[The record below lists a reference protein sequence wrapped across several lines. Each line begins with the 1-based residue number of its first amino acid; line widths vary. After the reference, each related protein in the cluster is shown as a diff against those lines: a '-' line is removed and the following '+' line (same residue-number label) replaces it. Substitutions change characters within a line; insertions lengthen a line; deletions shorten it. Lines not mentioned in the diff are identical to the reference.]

1 MFKRS
6 RVRSWVAVLLTF
18 FFVVGLFPNTTPE
31 AWAADGIEITRISP
45 DAGSAG
51 GCIIEIQGSGLD
63 NVNKVDV
70 LIGTYIIEAQLLDP
84 TSYSKVFALLPDVS
98 TYMGGAPEKS
108 VTIRVITD
116 TGESDSC
123 NFVFIADPSLSG
135 MTLNTDIYLTRN
147 AQGQITGSTKETQAV
162 LTGTC
167 LHRPLSTWRIGERPV
182 NVLTDIRHQDYSLL
196 VGKLPDGLHMGQ
208 EVNVY
213 LETVYGGISD
223 LAGDDAVML
232 NPPPDIT
239 NLNKNQV
246 VVGEELLI
254 QGTGFVNGSEVE
266 IAGGSVTVSDE
277 PTAENRVSID
287 GKTIHIKVP
296 QPLDMTSG
304 KKDVR
309 VILPNGSSATLK
321 EELEIL
327 PTPGS
332 IELKTVTPN
341 RGSVNGGTVVQ
352 IVGFGLQ
359 SGMQVFFG
367 DQAAT
372 NVTLVNPPAGA
383 PPDTTILQATTPIGP
398 PLGGPVNVTVRDPFN
413 PRVIGILHEGFTYAK
428 VGDDLYVG
436 KVTPENGVE
445 TGGEEV
451 WVEGSNFLRFR
462 DGGTDRKI
470 NGTDLSADLHEL
482 QTLDLNSTIVVT
494 QEKVIIDDP
503 LYPGDTI
510 EALVSRTL
518 SCTFGGNYAT
528 ITRVAPREDG
538 TWLLTGKTPKVTLQ
552 SRAPEEVD
560 VIITTLEEVFYAK
573 DGDPRKGQK
582 IESLTIQEQE
592 RSNTRFT
599 YHPVPSA
606 PEIDKVETLIGDN
619 SIAPAKGSI
628 AGGTTVKITG
638 LDFQDNAK
646 VYFGAKEPA
655 RQGQLQKVEY
665 GALDPS
671 KNKIKATLTVITP
684 PSEFRGLVDV
694 IVVNPDK
701 GECRSRDDDAG
712 NPIIDTHFEYISN
725 PSVTKIT
732 PNLGPKEGG
741 VYLTIEGNDFYY
753 IPEVPVGT
761 EGVYFGG
768 QRASD
773 IRVYTADGERLTAES
788 PASRVG
794 QKIKACVPAST
805 AGNYPATVDVTVKNV
820 DEGQVTVT
828 EGFTYLDPTEGQKP
842 RVDSLSPTEGSIEG
856 GTPFVIKGGNF
867 GNEVMV
873 TFDGEPA
880 VQVEVGRGGIEI
892 TGKTPPGMEVEKKV
906 PVQVIRLDTGGLYT
920 LPEAFIYH
928 RITTEPSITDFTP
941 THGGAGT
948 VLTINGAEFVRG
960 NLSVDQAVYQDSSRV
975 YLGDYCLTTPD
986 NNPDRLDPAKTPG
999 VEANSRLYVVN
1010 DTQIKLVVPDLGN
1023 AGDYELRVVNP
1034 DTATAVSRIPFKFQV
1049 PASTPEIID
1058 LDGNNQAI
1066 EPNQGSIYGGTVVTI
1081 EGLIGENFHRD
1092 AEVYFGAKPATDV
1105 EYIDYQTLKCKTP
1118 ANDSGSCDVTVRHPA
1133 PDFGEAILRGGYTYD
1148 RLFPEEPTG
1157 FTARL
1162 IGHRY
1167 VQLSWDPVEG
1177 ASNYELF
1184 AQTDDDEDLVFLAS
1198 TDQTSYLLKTVKE
1211 GEDYYFQLRAISD
1224 KGASPLIKADLFPLY
1239 VGYIDEEDDEDEDED
1254 EDERPASVVN
1264 LAGDNLNIIIGNRP
1278 KNEYYLDYLDLT
1290 DDEYSRVNRVQIAV
1304 PLSLLQANRRVL
1316 VKTPRYDLE
1325 FSPRALYTQEV
1336 KQVERGAAW
1345 ANWITDSAQIY
1356 VYLILQ
1362 PLQPR
1367 DVERATSKLGT
1378 NYKLVGGTELL
1389 GEVRV
1394 GTRAQAIQSLNG
1406 TIDLTL
1412 KVPARQWSASE
1423 TGNIYVLDPA
1433 KREWNNL
1440 FGSTNPAYGTGRIQ
1454 VRRSGSYG
1462 LIVKKQW

>member
-470 NGTDLSADLHEL
+470 NGTDLSADLH
-482 QTLDLNSTIVVT
+482 
-494 QEKVIIDDP
+494 
-503 LYPGDTI
+503 
-510 EALVSRTL
+510 
-518 SCTFGGNYAT
+518 
-528 ITRVAPREDG
+528 
-538 TWLLTGKTPKVTLQ
+538 
-552 SRAPEEVD
+552 
-560 VIITTLEEVFYAK
+560 
-573 DGDPRKGQK
+573 
-582 IESLTIQEQE
+582 
-592 RSNTRFT
+592 
-599 YHPVPSA
+599 
-606 PEIDKVETLIGDN
+606 
-619 SIAPAKGSI
+619 
-628 AGGTTVKITG
+628 
-638 LDFQDNAK
+638 
-646 VYFGAKEPA
+646 
-655 RQGQLQKVEY
+655 
-665 GALDPS
+665 
-671 KNKIKATLTVITP
+671 
-684 PSEFRGLVDV
+684 
-694 IVVNPDK
+694 
-701 GECRSRDDDAG
+701 
-712 NPIIDTHFEYISN
+712 
-725 PSVTKIT
+725 
-732 PNLGPKEGG
+732 
-741 VYLTIEGNDFYY
+741 
-753 IPEVPVGT
+753 
-761 EGVYFGG
+761 
-768 QRASD
+768 
-773 IRVYTADGERLTAES
+773 
-788 PASRVG
+788 
-794 QKIKACVPAST
+794 
-805 AGNYPATVDVTVKNV
+805 
-820 DEGQVTVT
+820 
-828 EGFTYLDPTEGQKP
+828 
-842 RVDSLSPTEGSIEG
+842 
-856 GTPFVIKGGNF
+856 
-867 GNEVMV
+867 
-873 TFDGEPA
+873 
-880 VQVEVGRGGIEI
+880 
-892 TGKTPPGMEVEKKV
+892 
-906 PVQVIRLDTGGLYT
+906 
-920 LPEAFIYH
+920 
-928 RITTEPSITDFTP
+928 
-941 THGGAGT
+941 
-948 VLTINGAEFVRG
+948 
-960 NLSVDQAVYQDSSRV
+960 
-975 YLGDYCLTTPD
+975 
-986 NNPDRLDPAKTPG
+986 
-999 VEANSRLYVVN
+999 
-1010 DTQIKLVVPDLGN
+1010 
-1023 AGDYELRVVNP
+1023 
-1034 DTATAVSRIPFKFQV
+1034 
-1049 PASTPEIID
+1049 
-1058 LDGNNQAI
+1058 
-1066 EPNQGSIYGGTVVTI
+1066 
-1081 EGLIGENFHRD
+1081 
-1092 AEVYFGAKPATDV
+1092 
-1105 EYIDYQTLKCKTP
+1105 
-1118 ANDSGSCDVTVRHPA
+1118 A

-1157 FTARL
+1157 FKARL
-1162 IGHRY
+1162 IGDRY
-1167 VQLSWDPVEG
+1167 VQLSWQPVEG

-1211 GEDYYFQLRAISD
+1211 GEDYYFQLRAVSD
-1224 KGASPLIKADLFPLY
+1224 KGASPLIKADRFPLY

-1264 LAGDNLNIIIGNRP
+1264 LSGDNLNIIIGNRP

-1290 DDEYSRVNRVQIAV
+1290 GDEYSRVNRVQIAV

-1336 KQVERGAAW
+1336 RQVERGAAW